1 MNLQGL
7 LTVVVDGLAYGM
19 LLFLFSIGLS
29 ITLGLMRFINLAHGA
44 FAMCGGYLMVVLVA
58 DAGLPFLLALPLV
71 FVATGLVGIA
81 LERALITHVYRKS
94 ELQHVLFSIGLAFV
108 AGALANI
115 VFGPQQQ
122 PIPLPGWASAPV
134 EQFGI
139 RTTGYRLFITGAGLV
154 AGLALL
160 ALFQRTLFG
169 ARVRAAV
176 DRRETAESI
185 GINVSR
191 LFALTFGLGAACA
204 GLGGALAVGF
214 LGLDPSFPLKYLVVV
229 LMVVAIG
236 GPGSIT
242 GSFVAALF
250 LGLSDALFKYYL
262 PATGSFVIYVVLVL
276 TMIFMPRGLTQLM
289 RGARA

>member
-7 LTVVVDGLAYGM
+7 LTVLVDGLAYGM

-29 ITLGLMRFINLAHGA
+29 ITLGLMRFVNLAHGA
-44 FAMCGGYLMVVLVA
+44 FAMCGGYLMVVLA
-58 DAGLPFLLALPLV
+58 GRLGLPFLLALPIA
-71 FVATGLVGIA
+71 FAGTGLIGIV
-81 LERALITHVYRKS
+81 LERTLITHVYRKS

-108 AGALANI
+108 AGAIANI
-115 VFGPQQQ
+115 LFGPQQQ
-122 PIPLPGWASAPV
+122 PIPLPGWAEARVNLP
-134 EQFGI
+134 GTW
-139 RTTGYRLFITGAGLV
+139 TTGYRIFVTASGAV
-154 AGLALL
+154 ALLLLL

-176 DRRETAESI
+176 DLRGTAESI
-185 GINVSR
+185 GIDVSR

-214 LGLDPSFPLKYLVVV
+214 LGLDPSFPLKYLVIV

-236 GPGSIT
+236 GPGSIL

-250 LGLSDALFKYYL
+250 LGTVDALFKYYL
-262 PATGSFVIYVVLVL
+262 PATGSFVIYALLVAS
-276 TMIFMPRGLTQLM
+276 MIFLPNGLTRWR
-289 RGARA
+289 RG

>member
-7 LTVVVDGLAYGM
+7 LTVLIDGLAYGM

-44 FAMCGGYLMVVLVA
+44 FAMCGGYLMVRLVA
-58 DAGLPFLLALPLV
+58 GTGLSFLLALPVV
-71 FVATGLVGIA
+71 FVATGLLGIV
-81 LERALITHVYRKS
+81 LERSLITHLYRKS
-94 ELQHVLFSIGLAFV
+94 ELQHVLFTIGLAFV
-108 AGALANI
+108 ASALANI

-122 PIPLPGWASAPV
+122 PVVLPAWASARL
-134 EQFGI
+134 ELLGTW
-139 RTTGYRLFITGAGLV
+139 TTGYRVFIMGAGLAAV
-154 AGLALL
+154 LMLL

-204 GLGGALAVGF
+204 GIGGALAVGF
-214 LGLDPSFPLKYLVVV
+214 LGLDPSFALKYLVAV

-236 GPGSIT
+236 GPGSIA
-242 GSFVAALF
+242 GSFAAALG
-250 LGLSDALFKYYL
+250 LGCADALFKYYA
-262 PATGSFVIYVVLVL
+262 PATGSFVIYALLVL
-276 TMIFMPRGLTQLM
+276 TMIFMPQGLAALRRGV
-289 RGARA
+289 R

>member
-7 LTVVVDGLAYGM
+7 LTVLIDGLAYGM

-29 ITLGLMRFINLAHGA
+29 ITLGLMRFINLAHCA
-44 FAMCGGYLMVVLVA
+44 FAMAGGYLVVVLM
-58 DAGLPFLLALPLV
+58 GQLGWPFLATLPAAFLA
-71 FVATGLVGIA
+71 VGA
-81 LERALITHVYRKS
+81 LGALLERVLIRHVYAKS

-115 VFGPQQQ
+115 AFGPQQQ
-122 PIPLPGWASAPV
+122 PLLLPAWAEARV
-134 EQFGI
+134 HLLATW
-139 RTTGYRLFITGAGLV
+139 TTGYRVFVMGAGAV
-154 AGLALL
+154 ALALL
-160 ALFQRTLFG
+160 WWLFHRTLFG

-176 DRRETAESI
+176 DRRGTAESI

-214 LGLDPSFPLKYLVVV
+214 LGLDPSFPLKYLVLV

-236 GPGSIT
+236 GPGSIG

-250 LGLSDALFKYYL
+250 LGTMDALFKYYW
-262 PATGSFVIYVVLVL
+262 PASGSFVIYALLVL
-276 TMIFMPRGLTQLM
+276 TMVFLPQGLT
-289 RGARA
+289 RRAA